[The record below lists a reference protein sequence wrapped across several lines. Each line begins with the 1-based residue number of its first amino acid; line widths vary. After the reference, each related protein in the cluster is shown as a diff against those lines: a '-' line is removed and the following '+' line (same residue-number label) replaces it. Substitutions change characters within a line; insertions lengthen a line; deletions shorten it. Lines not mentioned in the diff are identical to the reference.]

1 MIRVLIA
8 DESRQVTDNIS
19 RRLALEDDIEVCG
32 TAGEGEYAV
41 QQSLWLKPDIA
52 IVDAALP
59 GLDGVQ
65 TTVML
70 AQALPA
76 TGVILMSMEA
86 ENDAYRQAMLAGV
99 REFLQKPFKGD
110 DLVAAVRRVH
120 AYGQRRNVSAARAG
134 SATAASPAAADDG
147 AAGAPTRQRTRGV
160 VTAVISG
167 KGGVGKTV
175 VAINLAAA
183 LGEIHRGE
191 VVLVDLSLQFGDIAA
206 ALNLPTTHSITDL
219 VSDSGVTD
227 ADAVRQVL
235 ASGPAGISVL
245 LAPTSPELADYVQPA
260 DITSLVETL
269 RGSFEHIVLDT
280 PSYLNDATISS
291 FEVADHIVMLTDL
304 SVTGVKNARLTR
316 SALETL
322 NIDPSKVVV
331 VANHRES
338 AGELDRHGA
347 ETFLGAHISTEIP
360 FAADVVATS
369 VNKGV
374 PFVISQPTSRASVA
388 IRAVVELIDPV
399 SQSGSDT
406 TPDGDSSDKKRKTR
420 RKLSFSR

>member
-32 TAGEGEYAV
+32 TAGEGEGAV